1 MESFVCAMRRAG
13 YGHVV
18 CRTPA
23 GRTLTMVYAIVGIP
37 LTLLCVA
44 NMGLLMANVFRFV
57 YIRFSEMQ
65 LLEPPDALARL
76 FVRDWDERKRTR
88 RLLRQRG
95 AGGHEMLAAYLYNT
109 AVVYGRFAGKRS
121 TGAPRHATLFRAT
134 PPDAPEAEVN
144 LRAAAAPANGA
155 RQSNQLTHFCC
166 VNAAAA
172 AAAAAEAFSKHC
184 TVPRTVV
191 H

>member
-1 MESFVCAMRRAG
+1 MLVLVRAG

-44 NMGLLMANVFRFV
+44 NMGLLMANVFRFMYV
-57 YIRFSEMQ
+57 RFAEMR

-88 RLLRQRG
+88 RRQRG
-95 AGGHEMLAAYLYNT
+95 GGHEMLAAYLYNT
-109 AVVYGRFAGKRS
+109 AVVYGRVAGRNANAGTSS
-121 TGAPRHATLFRAT
+121 TLLYPNDCKNDRLAY
-134 PPDAPEAEVN
+134 
-144 LRAAAAPANGA
+144 
-155 RQSNQLTHFCC
+155 
-166 VNAAAA
+166 
-172 AAAAAEAFSKHC
+172 
-184 TVPRTVV
+184 
-191 H
+191 